1 MNHDHDTGRG
11 PGTWQ
16 PQAGPELD
24 AWVALAEGLH
34 IERRLPDHAGDQV
47 FVTVDGQGER
57 PVPRYS
63 RDEAVA
69 QVIIDRE
76 GIHLSDVI
84 DEDWTEAEQVI
95 AWLGHPAGSARVC
108 TGSWVAE
115 SVAAAAMLCFVAS
128 RFGDD
133 WIDRPLPVP
142 QARR

>member
-11 PGTWQ
+11 PGTWH

-24 AWVALAEGLH
+24 AWVALAEGLR
-34 IERRLPDHAGDQV
+34 IERRPPDQAGQQV

-57 PVPRYS
+57 PVPFYS
-63 RDEAVA
+63 RDEAIA

-76 GIHLSDVI
+76 GIQLSDVI
-84 DEDWTEAEQVI
+84 DEDWTQAEQVI
-95 AWLGHPAGSARVC
+95 AWLEHPAGRGRVYA
-108 TGSWVAE
+108 GAWVAE

-133 WIDRPLPVP
+133 WIDQPVP
-142 QARR
+142 VPEAPR